1 MDDGLNIIRSMM
13 KYLAGFFVF
22 RYNSE
27 RQIFIFELNNY
38 FYQHEAIKPNST
50 KLNHTFMR
58 KLLFLFLTGLLI
70 SMSSCRNDFE
80 FEPSTG
86 GLEFSKDTVYLDTVF
101 TNIGS
106 STYRLKVYNRSD
118 KDISIPKIRLAR
130 GTASK
135 YRIMVDGMT
144 GDPGAQGKIFSNVE
158 LLANDSL
165 YVFIEVTADVA
176 SANPTDFLYTDKI
189 EFTNVSGAPQDVD
202 LVTLIQDAY
211 FIYPQRTGT
220 AGNYLYETV
229 NLGVD
234 DDAQNV
240 VITGSNL
247 DHADPVNGDEY
258 TWNNSKP
265 YVIYGYAFVPGTE
278 TLTVQAGAR
287 IHFHANSG
295 LIVGK
300 NATLKIMGSQSATA
314 ALENEVVFEGDRLEP
329 AFSEIPGQWGAVI
342 SYSVSAAN
350 EINHLT
356 LKNATVG
363 LLIGNLATTTNVTD
377 FPQMNIKNS
386 QIYNCSNLGIL
397 ARKSNV
403 TGENLAINYCG
414 QASFAGSYGGSY
426 NFTHCT
432 FNNNWSSS
440 NQVAVLL
447 TNYFETEDTVYVHDL
462 TAANFNNCIIY
473 GGNQIEMLLDK
484 VSDGGAA
491 FNYKFNHCLIRFNNI
506 NNQFTNNPLYQF
518 ATDAAH
524 YDNCSIATNSNLFNP
539 HFEDANNN
547 DLSLSQDLNL
557 PFDATSTAAVPLD
570 IAGVSRASSTDLG
583 AYQFV
588 P

>member
-1 MDDGLNIIRSMM
+1 
-13 KYLAGFFVF
+13 
-22 RYNSE
+22 
-27 RQIFIFELNNY
+27 
-38 FYQHEAIKPNST
+38 
-50 KLNHTFMR
+50 MR
-58 KLLFLFLTGLLI
+58 KLLFLLLTGVLI
-70 SMSSCRNDFE
+70 SMSSCRNDFQ

-118 KDISIPKIRLAR
+118 NDISIPQVKLQKGI
-130 GTASK
+130 ASK

-144 GDPGAQGKIFSNVE
+144 GDAGAEGKIFSNVE
-158 LLANDSL
+158 LLAKDSL
-165 YVFIEVTADVA
+165 FIFIEVTADVA

-189 EFTNVSGAPQDVD
+189 LFDNIVGAPQDVD

-220 AGNYLYETV
+220 AGNYLYEAID
-229 NLGVD
+229 LGVD
-234 DDAQNV
+234 DEGPV
-240 VITGSNL
+240 VVAGSNL
-247 DHADPVNGDEY
+247 DPADPINGNEY
-258 TWNNSKP
+258 IWNNSKP

-278 TLTVQAGAR
+278 ILTVNPGAR

-295 LIVGK
+295 LIIAK
-300 NATLKIMGSQSATA
+300 NATLKIMGELSSTE
-314 ALENEVVFEGDRLEP
+314 ALENEVIFEGDRLEP
-329 AFSEIPGQWGAVI
+329 IYTDVPGQWGAI
-342 SYSVSAAN
+342 INYSTSSAN

-363 LLIGNLATTTNVTD
+363 ILNGNLATTENIID
-377 FPQMNIKNS
+377 FPYLKIKDT

-397 ARKSNV
+397 ARKSNIDGQNIV
-403 TGENLAINYCG
+403 INYCG
-414 QASFAGSYGGSY
+414 QASFAGTFGGSY

-447 TNYFETEDTVYVHDL
+447 SNYYENETAVYVHDL
-462 TAANFNNCIIY
+462 TQANFNNCIIY
-473 GGNQIEMLLDK
+473 GSNQVEMLLDYE
-484 VSDGGAA
+484 DQGGAA
-491 FNYKFNHCLIRFNNI
+491 FNYKFNHCLLRFNNI

-518 ATDAAH
+518 STDTTH
-524 YDNCSIATNSNLFNP
+524 YVNCTIATNSSMNKP
-539 HFEDANNN
+539 KYEDLNNN
-547 DLSLSQDLNL
+547 KLWLTEDLNL
-557 PFDATSTAAVPLD
+557 PSDPIYTALVPLD
-570 IAGVSRASSTDLG
+570 ILGINRTSSTDLG

>member
-1 MDDGLNIIRSMM
+1 
-13 KYLAGFFVF
+13 
-22 RYNSE
+22 
-27 RQIFIFELNNY
+27 
-38 FYQHEAIKPNST
+38 
-50 KLNHTFMR
+50 MR
-58 KLLFLFLTGLLI
+58 KLLFLFLTGVLI

-118 KDISIPKIRLAR
+118 KDISIPQVKLQKGI
-130 GTASK
+130 TSK

-144 GDPGAQGKIFSNVE
+144 GDAGAEGKIFSNVE
-158 LLANDSL
+158 LLAKDSL
-165 YVFIEVTADVA
+165 YIFIEVTADVA

-189 EFTNVSGAPQDVD
+189 EFTNIVGAPQDVD

-220 AGNYLYETV
+220 TGNFLYEAV
-229 NLGVD
+229 NLGVGD
-234 DDAQNV
+234 DGDNV
-240 VITGSNL
+240 VIAGSNL
-247 DHADPVNGDEY
+247 DEFDPVNGNEY
-258 TWNNSKP
+258 FWNNTKP
-265 YVIYGYAFVPGTE
+265 YVVYGYAFVPDGK
-278 TLTVQAGAR
+278 TLTVNPGAR
-287 IHFHANSG
+287 VHFHANSG

-300 NATLKIMGSQSATA
+300 NAVLKINGAVSSTA
-314 ALENEVVFEGDRLEP
+314 ALENEVIFEGDRLEP
-329 AFSEIPGQWGAVI
+329 LYTDVPGQWGAI
-342 SYSVSAAN
+342 INYSTSSAN

-363 LLIGNLATTTNVTD
+363 ILNGNLATTTNTVD
-377 FPQMNIKNS
+377 FPKLTIKNT

-403 TGENLAINYCG
+403 DGENIVINYCG
-414 QASFAGSYGGSY
+414 QASFAGTFGGSY

-440 NQVAVLL
+440 SQLAVLL
-447 TNYFETEDTVYVHDL
+447 NNYFETETTIYVHDL
-462 TAANFNNCIIY
+462 DQANFNNCIIY
-473 GGNQIEMLLDK
+473 GSNQVEMLLDYEPE
-484 VSDGGAA
+484 GATD

-506 NNQFTNNPLYQF
+506 NNQFTTNPLYQF
-518 ATDAAH
+518 STDAVH
-524 YDNCSIATNSNLFNP
+524 YNNCTITTNSVTNKP
-539 HFEDANNN
+539 KYEDLNNN
-547 DLSLSQDLNL
+547 KLWLTEDLNL
-557 PFDATSTAAVPLD
+557 PSDPIFTALVPLD
-570 IAGVSRASSTDLG
+570 ILGINRTNSTDLG